1 MTTDTPAPGVGD
13 VFGFLGPPGTFTQ
26 EALLQ
31 VVDPEQAE
39 LVYYPTIEDVI
50 AAVASGE
57 VGRGMVPIEN
67 SVEGT
72 VNASIDALG
81 FDTEGLLIER
91 EVILPVRMHLLA
103 RPGIK
108 VADVEQVYSMPHA
121 TAQCRHWL
129 REHLPNA
136 KIVAANSTAE
146 AAGRVA
152 YEKASA
158 AAIGPNL
165 AAQLFGLE
173 VIARDVTDHAEA
185 ETRFVV
191 VGRNA
196 TAPSGRDK
204 TSLVVFIAEDKP
216 GALREI
222 LEEFAERNINL
233 TKLESRPTKR
243 VLGEYCFF
251 IDLEGHQSDELIA
264 DALEKLEPRVARLKS
279 LGSYPRAV
287 GRLDAERLARRARS
301 AKARPAPG
309 TE

>member
-1 MTTDTPAPGVGD
+1 MTKPT
-13 VFGFLGPPGTFTQ
+13 FGFLGPPGTFTQ

-31 VVDPEQAE
+31 VVDPENAD
-39 LVYYPTIEDVI
+39 LIYYPTPEEVI
-50 AAVASGE
+50 LAVANGE
-57 VGRGMVPIEN
+57 ISQGMVPIEN

-81 FDTEGLLIER
+81 FETDNLVITH
-91 EVILPVRMHLLA
+91 EVILPVRLHLLGRA
-103 RPGIK
+103 GTDLGAIT
-108 VADVEQVYSMPHA
+108 EVYSMPVA
-121 TAQCRHWL
+121 TAQCRRWL

-136 KIVAANSTAE
+136 KVIAANSTAE

-152 YEKASA
+152 YEKGSA

-173 VIARDVTDHAEA
+173 VIERDVTDHPEA

-191 VGRNA
+191 VGREA
-196 TAPSGRDK
+196 AAPTGRDK
-204 TSLVVFIAEDKP
+204 TSLIVFISEDKP
-216 GALREI
+216 GALLEI
-222 LEEFAERNINL
+222 LTEFAGRNINL

-251 IDLEGHQSDELIA
+251 IDLEGHAKDDIVSEAIA
-264 DALEKLEPRVARLKS
+264 SIEAHVAKLRS
-279 LGSYPRAV
+279 LGSYPRAI

-301 AKARPAPG
+301 AQARAG
-309 TE
+309 SE

>member
-1 MTTDTPAPGVGD
+1 MSKNT
-13 VFGFLGPPGTFTQ
+13 FGFLGPPGTFTQ

-39 LVYYPTIEDVI
+39 LVYYPTVEEVIEAVEQGDV
-50 AAVASGE
+50 E
-57 VGRGMVPIEN
+57 RGMVPIEN

-91 EVILPVRMHLLA
+91 EVILPVRLHLLG
-103 RPGIK
+103 RPGTTLE
-108 VADVEQVYSMPHA
+108 DVKEVYSMPHA
-121 TAQCRHWL
+121 TAQCRRWL
-129 REHLPNA
+129 RVNLSSA
-136 KIVAANSTAE
+136 KIIAANSTAE

-152 YEKASA
+152 YEKAAA

-165 AAQLFGLE
+165 AAQLFALE
-173 VIARDVTDHAEA
+173 VIARDVTDHPEA

-191 VGRNA
+191 VGREA
-196 TAPSGRDK
+196 AEPSGRDK

-216 GALREI
+216 GALLEI
-222 LEEFAERNINL
+222 LQVFAERKINL

-251 IDLEGHQSDELIA
+251 IDLEGHVENEVVA
-264 DALEKLEPRVARLKS
+264 DSLKTLESKVARLKS

-287 GRLDAERLARRARS
+287 GRLDAERLARRARA
-301 AKARPAPG
+301 AKARAG
-309 TE
+309 SE

>member
-1 MTTDTPAPGVGD
+1 MSKNT
-13 VFGFLGPPGTFTQ
+13 FGFLGPPGTFTQ

-39 LVYYPTIEDVI
+39 LVYYPTVEEVIEAVEQGDV
-50 AAVASGE
+50 E
-57 VGRGMVPIEN
+57 RGMVPIEN

-91 EVILPVRMHLLA
+91 EVILPVRLHLLG
-103 RPGIK
+103 RPGTTLG
-108 VADVEQVYSMPHA
+108 DVKEVYSMPHA
-121 TAQCRHWL
+121 TAQCRRWL
-129 REHLPNA
+129 RVNLSSA
-136 KIVAANSTAE
+136 KIIAANSTAE

-152 YEKASA
+152 YEKAAA

-165 AAQLFGLE
+165 AAQLFALE
-173 VIARDVTDHAEA
+173 VIARDVTDHPEA

-191 VGRNA
+191 VGREA
-196 TAPSGRDK
+196 AESSGRDK

-216 GALREI
+216 GALLEI
-222 LEEFAERNINL
+222 LQVFAERKINL

-251 IDLEGHQSDELIA
+251 IDLEGHVENEVVA
-264 DALEKLEPRVARLKS
+264 DSLKTLESKVARLKS

-287 GRLDAERLARRARS
+287 GRLDAERLARRARA
-301 AKARPAPG
+301 AKARAG
-309 TE
+309 SE

>member
-1 MTTDTPAPGVGD
+1 MSKNT
-13 VFGFLGPPGTFTQ
+13 FGFLGPPGTLTQ

-39 LVYYPTIEDVI
+39 LVYYPTVEEVIEAVEQGDV
-50 AAVASGE
+50 E
-57 VGRGMVPIEN
+57 RGMVPIEN

-91 EVILPVRMHLLA
+91 EVILPVRLHLLG
-103 RPGIK
+103 RPGTTLE
-108 VADVEQVYSMPHA
+108 DVKEVYSMPHA
-121 TAQCRHWL
+121 TAQCRRWL
-129 REHLPNA
+129 RVNLSSA
-136 KIVAANSTAE
+136 KIIAANSTAE

-152 YEKASA
+152 YEKAAA

-165 AAQLFGLE
+165 AAQLFALE
-173 VIARDVTDHAEA
+173 VISRDVTDHPEA

-191 VGRNA
+191 VGREA
-196 TAPSGRDK
+196 AEPSGRDK

-216 GALREI
+216 GALLEI
-222 LEEFAERNINL
+222 LQVFAERKINL

-251 IDLEGHQSDELIA
+251 IDLEGHVENEVVA
-264 DALEKLEPRVARLKS
+264 DSLKTLESKVARLKS

-287 GRLDAERLARRARS
+287 GRLDAERLARRARA
-301 AKARPAPG
+301 AKARAG
-309 TE
+309 SE

>member
-1 MTTDTPAPGVGD
+1 MSKNT
-13 VFGFLGPPGTFTQ
+13 FGFLGPPGTFTQ

-39 LVYYPTIEDVI
+39 LVYYPTVEEVIEAVEQGDV
-50 AAVASGE
+50 E
-57 VGRGMVPIEN
+57 RGMVPIEN

-91 EVILPVRMHLLA
+91 EVILPVRLHLLG
-103 RPGIK
+103 RPGTTLE
-108 VADVEQVYSMPHA
+108 DVKEVYSMPHA
-121 TAQCRHWL
+121 TAQCRRWL
-129 REHLPNA
+129 RVNLSSA
-136 KIVAANSTAE
+136 KIIAANSTAE

-152 YEKASA
+152 YEKAAA

-165 AAQLFGLE
+165 AAQLFALE
-173 VIARDVTDHAEA
+173 VISRDVTDHPEA

-191 VGRNA
+191 VGREA
-196 TAPSGRDK
+196 AESSGRDK

-216 GALREI
+216 GALLEI
-222 LEEFAERNINL
+222 LQVFAERKINL

-251 IDLEGHQSDELIA
+251 IDLEGHVENEVVA
-264 DALEKLEPRVARLKS
+264 DSLKTLESKVARLKS

-287 GRLDAERLARRARS
+287 GRLDAERLARRARA
-301 AKARPAPG
+301 AKARAG
-309 TE
+309 SE

>member
-1 MTTDTPAPGVGD
+1 MSKNT
-13 VFGFLGPPGTFTQ
+13 FGFLGPPGTFTQ

-39 LVYYPTIEDVI
+39 LVYYPTVEEVIEAVEQGDV
-50 AAVASGE
+50 E
-57 VGRGMVPIEN
+57 RGMVPIEN

-91 EVILPVRMHLLA
+91 EVILPVRLHLLG
-103 RPGIK
+103 RPGTTLE
-108 VADVEQVYSMPHA
+108 DVKEVYSMPHA
-121 TAQCRHWL
+121 TAQCRRWL
-129 REHLPNA
+129 RVNLSSA
-136 KIVAANSTAE
+136 KIIAANSTAE

-152 YEKASA
+152 YEKAA
-158 AAIGPNL
+158 TAAIGPNL
-165 AAQLFGLE
+165 AAQLFALE
-173 VIARDVTDHAEA
+173 VIARDVTDHPEA

-191 VGRNA
+191 VGREA
-196 TAPSGRDK
+196 AESSGRDK

-216 GALREI
+216 GALLEI
-222 LEEFAERNINL
+222 LQVFAERKINL

-251 IDLEGHQSDELIA
+251 IDLEGHVENEVVA
-264 DALEKLEPRVARLKS
+264 DSLKTLESKVARLKS

-287 GRLDAERLARRARS
+287 GRLDAERLARRARA
-301 AKARPAPG
+301 AKARAG
-309 TE
+309 SE

>member
-1 MTTDTPAPGVGD
+1 MTETT
-13 VFGFLGPPGTFTQ
+13 FGFLGPPGTFTQ

-31 VVDPEQAE
+31 VVDPESAE
-39 LVYYPTIEDVI
+39 LVYYPTVEEVVL
-50 AAVASGE
+50 AVERGE
-57 VGRGMVPIEN
+57 VSRGMVPIEN

-72 VNASIDALG
+72 VNASVDAIG
-81 FDTEGLLIER
+81 FETEGLLIER
-91 EVILPVRMHLLA
+91 EVILAVRLHLLA
-103 RPGIK
+103 RSGMK
-108 VADVEQVYSMPHA
+108 ASDVKQVYSMPHA
-121 TAQCRHWL
+121 TAQCRRWL
-129 REHLPNA
+129 RENLPGA

-152 YEKASA
+152 YESATA

-191 VGRNA
+191 VGHEPAAR
-196 TAPSGRDK
+196 SGRDK
-204 TSLVVFIAEDKP
+204 TSLIAFIAEDHP
-216 GALREI
+216 GALLDI
-222 LEEFAERNINL
+222 LQEFAGRNINL

-251 IDLEGHQSDELIA
+251 IDLEGHLSDENVAGAIA
-264 DALEKLEPRVARLKS
+264 ALEPKLARLKS
-279 LGSYPRAV
+279 LGSYPRAL

-301 AKARPAPG
+301 AKARAG

>member
-1 MTTDTPAPGVGD
+1 MSKNT
-13 VFGFLGPPGTFTQ
+13 FGFLGPPGTFTQ

-39 LVYYPTIEDVI
+39 LVYYPTVEEVIEAVEQGDV
-50 AAVASGE
+50 E
-57 VGRGMVPIEN
+57 RGMVPIEN

-91 EVILPVRMHLLA
+91 EVILPVRLHLLG
-103 RPGIK
+103 RPGTTLE
-108 VADVEQVYSMPHA
+108 DVKEVYSMPHA
-121 TAQCRHWL
+121 TAQCRRWL
-129 REHLPNA
+129 RVNLSSA
-136 KIVAANSTAE
+136 KIIAANSTAE

-152 YEKASA
+152 YEKAAA

-165 AAQLFGLE
+165 AAQLFALE
-173 VIARDVTDHAEA
+173 VIARDVTDHPEA

-191 VGRNA
+191 VGREA
-196 TAPSGRDK
+196 AEPSGRDK

-216 GALREI
+216 GTLLEI
-222 LEEFAERNINL
+222 LQVFAERKINL

-251 IDLEGHQSDELIA
+251 IDLEGHVENEVVA
-264 DALEKLEPRVARLKS
+264 DSLKTLESKVARLKS

-287 GRLDAERLARRARS
+287 GRLDAERLARRARA
-301 AKARPAPG
+301 AKARAG
-309 TE
+309 SE